1 MTQLVNPWLQFIGPK
16 GQITQ
21 NQWLQKLND
30 LYNNPQLRFAVD
42 RAGNLI
48 DKTQTDEEE
57 SDVEKLSQTGSNIL
71 DTVRQLQQMQQPTQ
85 QVANTGASSALIN
98 SSSQAFNSIF
108 GTAPKSFIRSTPVS
122 PLTKTLATSP
132 GASQSAFNM
141 VGNIG
146 KKTLSSG
153 ITNTA
158 SNVSKPMSFSI
169 TKGVE
174 TAGKAGVK
182 GAQAASNTA
191 SIAGGAAGL
200 ALTAGSHLFDIGM
213 STRSKFRDKV
223 AAYEPVNSY
232 DDLNNF
238 NIHYADRKL
247 SRPSFGS
254 MAADVALKTTEGALA
269 GAMLANPWTVAGGAV
284 GGFFAGIG
292 NSIAKVGTYKTD
304 QRRALN
310 SDNLAYNSGLQY
322 FHNAGNQLNDMT
334 NTNTL
339 YNLKQSRGQ
348 KMAEGGQIEN
358 VFNNG
363 GTHESNPYGGI
374 FQGQDQVEEGEVR
387 IGDFIFSARV
397 TADRDILSKFN
408 CAVKRENATYAD
420 IAKQILDNFNER
432 NDYISNKTKRILF
445 ERLAQAQEY
454 QKVSDEAAKYGMT
467 PEEYTQYQQ
476 QLQEQQAA
484 QEQYQQEETPV
495 DEQQMMMQQPFYEDV
510 EPQQYAFGGKMF
522 ANGGNRTEPKK
533 PPYTGNL
540 YEKPKSNWQKLQ
552 EQLEEQFPELQK
564 HRRDIY
570 DFVKSHLSGVG
581 GDMELAYELTY
592 GGLNDLLFGT
602 SGTNEEFQNAIFAA
616 MPFVGK
622 IKGVGSKAVNAGKKL
637 FNRTPKNLNVKTQWW
652 RTPFGTSQKAA
663 ENKFIRKVDRD
674 DSLWSNIT
682 KKDIDKLTN
691 KEKQEIIERFE
702 KGDIFKKP
710 YEQLSSAEKHLY
722 DNLETLVSGLKNNP
736 DYFKTTHA
744 KDIWNRTRQ
753 IIVSR
758 AVLGGLSAGL
768 IGAPFAVNKVR
779 EIQERNDAA
788 ENAIRNSINETYGYN
803 NVYNSPIN
811 NLPQYVAA
819 PDEST
824 AYNPNVTL
832 NTNTPTTTKP
842 STSMNNG
849 KSKYK
854 YVDYTDS
861 YKQNRDNDDI
871 LNKFLKYYND
881 NNKTKYDLNTI
892 RKNLSDNK
900 LGPITK
906 SFMDWLDNRYKY
918 DPEWIPEYL
927 NATGDSDLQNTTPIE
942 NLTRPAIN
950 DVLNDSNKEESEEP
964 NDSWKT
970 GLYDVARAIP
980 TLGKLRGIFE
990 QEEPSGEYANEIL
1003 SYYRP
1008 TDYNQTGRYK
1018 TYSPADQYMLMRQT
1032 RAQRNALAQQYLANA
1047 GGNPAMANYMLV
1059 VNDAQYNQDLA
1070 DNYLK
1075 VKQYN
1080 DQLRDQALEYNNQLD
1095 EANEVRR
1102 ANIQQAN
1109 NQLWANLGLPAAA
1122 AREQERRDVEEAKYA
1137 NQESF
1142 WNDLATIARERQD
1155 RELIRRNP
1163 ALFYDAWMNYKG

>member
-1 MTQLVNPWLQFIGPK
+1 MAQPINPWLQFIGPK
-16 GQITQ
+16 GQTAQ

-42 RAGNLI
+42 RAGDLI
-48 DKTQTDEEE
+48 DKTQSDEEE
-57 SDVEKLSQTGSNIL
+57 SDVEKLGQIGNNVL
-71 DTVRQLQQMQQPTQ
+71 DTVRQLQQTSSTVPQTAAQFNTMGAKEAFDIINNARQ
-85 QVANTGASSALIN
+85 TGANSVNTVKNLAQSSQQTFKNIGQTIKQINNVGPRSSIPQIGKPIN
-98 SSSQAFNSIF
+98 SAV
-108 GTAPKSFIRSTPVS
+108 K
-122 PLTKTLATSP
+122 
-132 GASQSAFNM
+132 
-141 VGNIG
+141 
-146 KKTLSSG
+146 
-153 ITNTA
+153 
-158 SNVSKPMSFSI
+158 
-169 TKGVE
+169 
-174 TAGKAGVK
+174 TAGKAGAK
-182 GAQAASNTA
+182 GAQAASNAA

-223 AAYEPVNSY
+223 ATYEPVNSY

-269 GAMLANPWTVAGGAV
+269 GAMLANPWTTAGGAV

-292 NSIAKVGTYKTD
+292 NSIAKVGTYKAD

-397 TADRDILSKFN
+397 NADRDILSKFN

-454 QKVSDEAAKYGMT
+454 QKVSEEAAKYGMT

-484 QEQYQQEETPV
+484 QEQYQQEEAPV

-510 EPQQYAFGGKMF
+510 EPQQYPDGGSLGK
-522 ANGGNRTEPKK
+522 RSI
-533 PPYTGNL
+533 PYMPFDLPSSSSNTQETSKWWIENYFPFTKFTVNEQQSFNNENVITDRPNVGIGDVNFTNIKQPIEL
-540 YEKPKSNWQKLQ
+540 NSNKLGIKLERNNKSDNKSNNESK
-552 EQLEEQFPELQK
+552 
-564 HRRDIY
+564 
-570 DFVKSHLSGVG
+570 
-581 GDMELAYELTY
+581 
-592 GGLNDLLFGT
+592 T
-602 SGTNEEFQNAIFAA
+602 S
-616 MPFVGK
+616 K
-622 IKGVGSKAVNAGKKL
+622 
-637 FNRTPKNLNVKTQWW
+637 FN
-652 RTPFGTSQKAA
+652 
-663 ENKFIRKVDRD
+663 
-674 DSLWSNIT
+674 
-682 KKDIDKLTN
+682 
-691 KEKQEIIERFE
+691 
-702 KGDIFKKP
+702 
-710 YEQLSSAEKHLY
+710 SS
-722 DNLETLVSGLKNNP
+722 
-736 DYFKTTHA
+736 
-744 KDIWNRTRQ
+744 
-753 IIVSR
+753 
-758 AVLGGLSAGL
+758 
-768 IGAPFAVNKVR
+768 
-779 EIQERNDAA
+779 
-788 ENAIRNSINETYGYN
+788 
-803 NVYNSPIN
+803 
-811 NLPQYVAA
+811 
-819 PDEST
+819 
-824 AYNPNVTL
+824 
-832 NTNTPTTTKP
+832 TTK
-842 STSMNNG
+842 G
-849 KSKYK
+849 KSKYE
-854 YVDYTDS
+854 YIDYTDS

-871 LNKFLKYYND
+871 LSEFLKYYND
-881 NNKTKYDLNTI
+881 NNKTKYDLDTI

-906 SFMDWLDNRYKY
+906 SFMDWLNNRYQY
-918 DPEWIPEYL
+918 DPEWTPEPL
-927 NATGDSDLQNTTPIE
+927 NTADNPDLQNTTPIE
-942 NLTRPAIN
+942 NLTRPTIN

-964 NDSWKT
+964 NDDWKA
-970 GLYDVARAIP
+970 GLYDAARMIP
-980 TLGKLRGIFE
+980 TLGKLRGILE
-990 QEEPSGEYANEIL
+990 QEEPDEAYANEIL

-1008 TDYNQTGRYK
+1008 TDYNPTGRYK
-1018 TYSPADQYMLMRQT
+1018 TYSPADQYMLMRQA

-1047 GGNPAMANYMLV
+1047 GGNPAMANYMLA

-1080 DQLRDQALEYNNQLD
+1080 DQLKDQALEYNNQLD

-1102 ANIQQAN
+1102 ANIQQTN

-1142 WNDLATIARERQD
+1142 WNDLAAIARERQD

-1163 ALFYDAWMNYKG
+1163 ALMYDAWINYKNKKG